1 MQTAEIVIENRSGLH
16 ARPGKVFSARASQ
29 FASAVRIENLTRGA
43 GPADAKSILGLL
55 TLGVSQGHRVRLSAD
70 GPDEEDALNALVDL
84 IHSGLGEPTGEPAA
98 EGAEPTGEPAAE
110 GAS

>member
-16 ARPGKVFSARASQ
+16 ARPGKVFCARASQ

-55 TLGVSQGHRVRLSAD
+55 TLGVSQGHRVRLSTD

-84 IHSGLGEPTGEPAA
+84 IHSGVGEPTA